1 MSHFEQF
8 KKRTRPDMEWLLG
21 VVSSLEKNPCI
32 LQFLMVS
39 KNHAT
44 YRVGNPYIYLFQLNV
59 DNFVR
64 KIWRKKKIFQLHIVK
79 LLRKF

>member
-1 MSHFEQF
+1 M
-8 KKRTRPDMEWLLG
+8 LLI
-21 VVSSLEKNPCI
+21 VSET
-32 LQFLMVS
+32 
-39 KNHAT
+39 A
-44 YRVGNPYIYLFQLNV
+44 YIYLFQLNV